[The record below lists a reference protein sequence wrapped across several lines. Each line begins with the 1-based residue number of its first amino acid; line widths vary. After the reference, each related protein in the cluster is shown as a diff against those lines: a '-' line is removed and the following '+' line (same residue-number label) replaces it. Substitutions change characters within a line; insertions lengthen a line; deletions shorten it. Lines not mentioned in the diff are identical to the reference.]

1 MVDRESLRPG
11 SATEQTVGD
20 LMRAPVLPLRETA
33 TLPQIAERFLVSPNN
48 FLPVVD
54 AKQRLIGMVALQD
67 LKEYLGAGAEMSAII
82 AYDVMRPAPPCV
94 TPNQLLLDTLPVV
107 LSSEQRNIPVVN
119 SLSENRL
126 VGSVVRAEVLGLL
139 SEAIAAKGQQMK
151 PPTEL
156 SVASPSNERK
166 SP

>member
-1 MVDRESLRPG
+1 
-11 SATEQTVGD
+11 
-20 LMRAPVLPLRETA
+20 
-33 TLPQIAERFLVSPNN
+33 
-48 FLPVVD
+48 
-54 AKQRLIGMVALQD
+54 LIGMVALQD

-82 AYDVMRPAPPCV
+82 AYDVMRPAPHCV
-94 TPNQLLLDTLPVV
+94 TPGQLLLDTLPIV

-126 VGSVVRAEVLGLL
+126 VGAVVRAEVLGLL
-139 SEAIAAKGQQMK
+139 SEAIAAKGQQMN

-156 SVASPSNERK
+156 SVASASNEEK